1 MTAGGGWWKREV
13 GWFVGGGGV
22 LRPSVINP
30 SIVTPIFANNPRFV
44 NNPRI
49 TMPTLKSSLSPRLDM
64 AALRSNFGI
73 SGMSGIFGM
82 SGILGMSGISTYG
95 ERDGKGTG
103 ARAAETEGRAS

>member
-1 MTAGGGWWKREV
+1 M
-13 GWFVGGGGV
+13 
-22 LRPSVINP
+22 RPSVINP

-82 SGILGMSGISTYG
+82 SGMSGILGMSGMSGILGMSGISTYG